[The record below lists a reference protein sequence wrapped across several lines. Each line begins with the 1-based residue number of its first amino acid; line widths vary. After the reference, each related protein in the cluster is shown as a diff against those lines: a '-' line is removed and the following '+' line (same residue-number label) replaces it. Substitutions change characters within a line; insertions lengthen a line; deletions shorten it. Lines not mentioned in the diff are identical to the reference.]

1 MLDDA
6 RYDDLIARIRDRA
19 ADPERRVDERPSQLW
34 SEMTAASLGG
44 LASMGRSL
52 VQDLFRLSRRGADD
66 EIVARAERLRERMET
81 PADRPLPPPATE
93 AQVAAAE
100 GRYGIAF
107 PPLLRRLYLEV
118 ANGGFGP
125 GSGLLG
131 VSGGARS
138 VKGRSMEQLYETML
152 EARQEHRGWIW
163 PPALIPIVDDDGSFI
178 AVDASTPETRVI
190 EFDFEALDEEGG
202 DGGWSRAFE
211 EKAASLEAW
220 LEGWV
225 GSQSAAERWAA
236 REAEVVATMTTVP
249 EVTRQYWASMTPGQR
264 AEHGLPEKGWGRALF
279 GDAWGDD
286 PRDGSGDG

>member
-6 RYDDLIARIRDRA
+6 RHDDLIARIRDRA
-19 ADPERRVDERPSQLW
+19 ADPERRVEERPSQLW
-34 SEMTAASLGG
+34 SEVTSASLGG

-138 VKGRSMEQLYETML
+138 VKGRSMEQLYDTML
-152 EARQEHRGWIW
+152 EARQEHPRWIW
-163 PPALIPIVDDDGSFI
+163 PPALIPIVDDDGSFV
-178 AVDASTPETRVI
+178 AVDASTPEARVVA
-190 EFDFEALDEEGG
+190 FDFEALDEEGG

-225 GSQSAAERWAA
+225 GSQTAAERWAA
-236 REAEVVATMTTVP
+236 REAEIVATMTTVP
-249 EVTRQYWASMTPGQR
+249 EVTRQYWASMTPEQR